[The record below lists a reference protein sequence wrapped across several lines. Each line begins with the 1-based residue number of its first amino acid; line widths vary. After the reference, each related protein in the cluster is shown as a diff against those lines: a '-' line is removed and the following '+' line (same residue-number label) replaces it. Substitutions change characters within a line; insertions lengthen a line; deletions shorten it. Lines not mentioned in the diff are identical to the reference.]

1 MKLNGILE
9 QGHRLKKEQKT
20 EHWGMS
26 SFGGQKHK
34 EKLSSPRYKGKPGN
48 TKKEKDLVKKDK

>member
-48 TKKEKDLVKKDK
+48 TKKEKD